1 MTEQKKKILI
11 IEDDEHIAKV
21 YEMKFTKEGYDV
33 VLAYTGEEGVKK
45 VASENPDLIILDI
58 LLPTKDGFFVLEEL
72 KKKPEFSEIPIL
84 AISNLGQQK
93 DQDRAI
99 ALGAKEYLVKV
110 EYSMR
115 DIINT
120 VDKYLKKAD

>member
-1 MTEQKKKILI
+1 MTQNKKKILV

-21 YEMKFTKEGYDV
+21 YEMKFAKEGYDV
-33 VLAYTGEEGVKK
+33 TLAFSGERGIEKL
-45 VASENPDLIILDI
+45 ATERPDLIILDI
-58 LLPTKDGFFVLEEL
+58 MLPNKDGFFVLEEL
-72 KKKPEFSEIPIL
+72 KKNPDFSVIPVL

-93 DQDRAI
+93 DQERAI

-115 DIINT
+115 EII
-120 VDKYLKKAD
+120 DRAKKYLD